1 MVNAAFIMNVNN
13 NLDIGSVDMHVYTD
27 EITDKPQL
35 LISYKTIFINVYT
48 INVLDLDNDM
58 DHNGNLIYR
67 HESFCLWETS
77 IVSIMNQITRD
88 LVILSNE
95 GLSVMDLSSN
105 IVTRNVSSNDNQ
117 KYCIHSLASCS
128 YLKLDELNHILFKCT
143 AKNRMLCVQSQHKNK
158 NNETIF

>member
-1 MVNAAFIMNVNN
+1 MNVNN
-13 NLDIGSVDMHVYTD
+13 NLDISSVDMHVYTD
-27 EITDKPQL
+27 EITNEPRL

-48 INVLDLDNDM
+48 INVIDLENDM
-58 DHNGNLIYR
+58 DHSGNLIYR
-67 HESFCLWETS
+67 HESFCLWETA

-105 IVTRNVSSNDNQ
+105 IVTRNVSSNNQ
-117 KYCIHSLASCS
+117 KYCIHSLASCD

-143 AKNRMLCVQSQHKNK
+143 AKNRMLSV
-158 NNETIF
+158 